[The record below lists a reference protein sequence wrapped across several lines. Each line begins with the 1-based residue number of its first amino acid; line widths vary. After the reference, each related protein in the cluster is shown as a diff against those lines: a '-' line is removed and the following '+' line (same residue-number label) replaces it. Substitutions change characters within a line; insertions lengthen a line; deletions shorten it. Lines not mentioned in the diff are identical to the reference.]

1 MDYLGPTLIVFAILL
16 VVAVAAFAFEPAK
29 PLEAW
34 LKLAERYQTA
44 RRPSERQFTDQTLLF
59 GLKRLNRLNEFARF
73 DATIDDFGLWI
84 VYGNN
89 EQDDV
94 PSALKVPGTH
104 VRFLARQGRQYLFEL
119 YAEPPMR
126 MAAYG
131 EFGEQLMQRCQA

>member
-1 MDYLGPTLIVFAILL
+1 MDHLGPTLIVFAILL
-16 VVAVAAFAFEPAK
+16 VVAVAALAFEPAK

-89 EQDDV
+89 EQNDV

-131 EFGEQLMQRCQA
+131 EFGEQLMQRSQA